1 MPSWKI
7 HEKWCKA
14 LGIKEEICKE
24 VNKIIN
30 SIITKSSGTYLRKLS
45 LVSKKLKK
53 EVLFMLSGVLMQ
65 MMPRREE

>member
-24 VNKIIN
+24 VNRIID
-30 SIITKSSGTYLRKLS
+30 SPPHDIVDRMLKWGMR
-45 LVSKKLKK
+45 SKKIKGFTKEQKALLKK
-53 EVLFMLSGVLMQ
+53 DAEG
-65 MMPRREE
+65 